1 MLSSHKTSHFAWSKD
16 DRASEESFFRAHARH
31 WHPTAH
37 RHEPDAV
44 VAAAPDL
51 AVAPA
56 GPAAETPVET
66 AVQSPVETATPGWTA
81 WQFVE

>member
-16 DRASEESFFRAHARH
+16 DRAAEESFFRAHARH

-44 VAAAPDL
+44 VAVAVDL
-51 AVAPA
+51 AVGPA
-56 GPAAETPVET
+56 VTAAETPLEP
-66 AVQSPVETATPGWTA
+66 AAETATPGWTA